1 MKKITFVAFMLMG
14 LCTYGQ
20 NDLILHLNDS
30 VMEISSGKDYQLPVN
45 GEMMQL
51 RIDFRDTLSY
61 DDDLFSFQYL
71 KDFKV
76 SKMDIEQGI
85 HQVMLMS
92 ADGSGILI
100 QQYATMNPTMLNEMM
115 IQEVTKESVNY
126 GFQMD
131 RQDYTRKIGSG
142 ETLNVAR
149 AVLTYRDEKNTYEVA
164 SLGKKDEGILIM
176 TMVMDEENSEQGQK
190 IIDLMWN
197 SLWYR

>member
-1 MKKITFVAFMLMG
+1 
-14 LCTYGQ
+14 
-20 NDLILHLNDS
+20 
-30 VMEISSGKDYQLPVN
+30 MEISSGKDYQLPVN

-76 SKMDIEQGI
+76 SKMVIEQGI